1 VANFRA
7 SKYQKA
13 IWKWMEGWAKV
24 PAHLFEEFLK
34 QQRRHLRVEA
44 VAGSGKT
51 TTIVEAA
58 KFIPMQERG
67 IFLAFNK
74 HIAEELGRRLPMHVR
89 ASTTHSLAYRA
100 YLASEGAYRGKPD
113 GLKTSKILREMQTS
127 FIERQIFPQV
137 RKMVSQAKSL
147 GIVPVGMKG
156 VVGLTPDTAETWEG
170 IFERFDIDFEDDE
183 QRDAAIGMARYVLR
197 HGIDRAHNGSN
208 SVGIDFDDMLYLPI
222 VMRLQFPKF
231 KWVIIDEAQ
240 DINLVQ
246 REMVKRI
253 VEPGTG
259 HVIAVGDS
267 CQPTGT
273 MVDVVVRNGERWHEA
288 VIEKRPIEE
297 LQVGDVVVSL
307 SRPDAQWRRSKH
319 VVGITKRWYSGILIR
334 AFGADR
340 YSTAY
345 TPNHHCIA
353 SFGALRT
360 KYCVYL
366 MRKGNKFRIGKAR
379 MDYGSVGS
387 GLICRMTAEKAD
399 AAWILSLHDTDRE
412 ALLQETVLAANHG
425 IPELVFTAEEV
436 WQKIE
441 INQAKAVRL
450 LAEFGRREEYPLL
463 THRVITRDRMTG
475 GSMKRPMKVHACNLM
490 TGCLMLPYVHGSQ
503 PLSARKE
510 PRRVVRRSDWIEVEI
525 QNEAY
530 NGWVFSMTIEG
541 DHTYVGDGLATHN
554 CQAIYGFRGADSQ
567 SMENIRKDMNADTL
581 PLSICYRCAKEIVRE
596 AKRIVPQ
603 IEFADSADEGSVEH
617 GLLPGT
623 KLAQYFTPDISVL
636 CPFNA
641 PLISFAFQLIKQ
653 KIAVR
658 VLGKA
663 IGEGV
668 AKQLQKLGAFN
679 VGQAREMVKDWYEEQ
694 RRRIDEEDDDKL
706 SALQDKY
713 EVLMVFLDDE
723 PDNQTIDIVVG
734 KVEALFAPAP
744 GEGKPG
750 ETLPPGILTLSTI
763 HKAKGL
769 EWDHVVLIDSDRL
782 LNTMR
787 RRKDKLVQMQPWEIE
802 QRMNLLYVAIT
813 RARQKLVYVTSAEL
827 KQLQ

>member
-1 VANFRA
+1 MPNFRA

-13 IWKWMEGWAKV
+13 IWKWMQNWSASTMGLEAGDPVFAK
-24 PAHLFEEFLK
+24 EQK
-34 QQRRHLRVEA
+34 RHLRVEA

-58 KFIPMQERG
+58 KFIPTQERG

-100 YLASEGAYRGKPD
+100 YLASEGAYRGKPE
-113 GLKTSKILREMQTS
+113 GLKTSKILREMQTT
-127 FIERQIFPQV
+127 FLDRQIFPQV

-156 VVGLTPDTAETWEG
+156 VVGLTPDSAETWAD
-170 IFERFDIDFEDDE
+170 IFERFDITFEDDE
-183 QRDAAIGMARYVLR
+183 QQEAAISMARYVLR
-197 HGIDRAHNGSN
+197 DGINRAHNGKD

-267 CQPTGT
+267 
-273 MVDVVVRNGERWHEA
+273 R
-288 VIEKRPIEE
+288 
-297 LQVGDVVVSL
+297 
-307 SRPDAQWRRSKH
+307 
-319 VVGITKRWYSGILIR
+319 
-334 AFGADR
+334 
-340 YSTAY
+340 
-345 TPNHHCIA
+345 
-353 SFGALRT
+353 
-360 KYCVYL
+360 
-366 MRKGNKFRIGKAR
+366 
-379 MDYGSVGS
+379 
-387 GLICRMTAEKAD
+387 
-399 AAWILSLHDTDRE
+399 
-412 ALLQETVLAANHG
+412 
-425 IPELVFTAEEV
+425 
-436 WQKIE
+436 
-441 INQAKAVRL
+441 
-450 LAEFGRREEYPLL
+450 
-463 THRVITRDRMTG
+463 
-475 GSMKRPMKVHACNLM
+475 
-490 TGCLMLPYVHGSQ
+490 
-503 PLSARKE
+503 
-510 PRRVVRRSDWIEVEI
+510 
-525 QNEAY
+525 
-530 NGWVFSMTIEG
+530 
-541 DHTYVGDGLATHN
+541 
-554 CQAIYGFRGADSQ
+554 QAIYGFRGADSQ

-581 PLSICYRCAKEIVRE
+581 PLSICYRCAKNIVRE

-603 IEFADSADEGSVEH
+603 IEYADSADEGFVEH
-617 GLLPGT
+617 GLPLGT
-623 KLAQYFTPDISVL
+623 RLAAYFTPDVSVL

-641 PLISFAFQLIKQ
+641 PLISFAFKLLKE

-658 VLGKA
+658 VLGKE

-668 AKQLQKLGAFN
+668 AKQLRKLGAFN

-694 RRRIDEEDDDKL
+694 RRKIDQDDEDKL
-706 SALQDKY
+706 AALQDKY
-713 EVLMVFLDDE
+713 EVLMVFLDEE
-723 PDNQTIDIVVG
+723 PDNESIENVALR
-734 KVEALFAPAP
+734 VEAMFAEKP
-744 GEGKPG
+744 EG
-750 ETLPPGILTLSTI
+750 GILTLSTI

-787 RRKDKLVQMQPWEIE
+787 KRKDKLVPMQPWEIE

-813 RARQKLVYVTSAEL
+813 RAKQKLVYVTSTEL
-827 KQLQ
+827 RELQ